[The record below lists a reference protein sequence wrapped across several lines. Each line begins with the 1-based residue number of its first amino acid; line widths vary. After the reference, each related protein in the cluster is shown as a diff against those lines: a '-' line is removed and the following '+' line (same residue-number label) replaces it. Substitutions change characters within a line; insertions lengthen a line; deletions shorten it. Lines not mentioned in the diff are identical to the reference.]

1 VQAVRVTTL
10 DGPAAVEIVD
20 VPEPTPSGNQV
31 LIDVH
36 AAGVTFPD
44 LLMTRGEY
52 QVKPPLPFTPGTELA
67 GVVRSAPDGS
77 SLRAGDRVAAS
88 PGGGGFA
95 EAALCDESW
104 VFPIP
109 DRLSYAAAA
118 AVPMNYFTMQFG
130 LIRRGRLQ
138 AGESVLVHGAAG
150 GVGTAAVQIAKAWG
164 ARVIAVVSTNDKIE
178 VARQAGADEVILAD
192 GFLAATKVLTEGRGV
207 DVVAD
212 PVGGDRFTDSLRS
225 LAPEGRML
233 VLGFTGGE
241 IPTVKVNR
249 LLLNNIDVVGVG
261 WGAFAMPKPGFL
273 QQQWADLLPHLESG
287 AIDPVLG
294 QTYPLQEAAK
304 APFCITGEYAR
315 WKSVL
320 RKELDPIKA
329 MMQKKLELKGQMT
342 TIVKYVNASKELV
355 ECATQV
361 ATKFL
366 DE

>member
-1 VQAVRVTTL
+1 MSASALFRSLQGRASVSAVAPQKEDAVQAVRVTTL

-20 VPEPTPSGNQV
+20 VPEPAPSGNAV

-67 GVVRSAPDGS
+67 GVVRSAPDGAAVK
-77 SLRAGDRVAAS
+77 AGDRVAAF

-95 EAALCDESW
+95 EVALCDQSW

-109 DRLSYAAAA
+109 ERLSYAAAA
-118 AVPMNYFTMQFG
+118 ALPMNYFTMHFG

-150 GVGTAAVQIAKAWG
+150 GVGSAAVQIAKAWG
-164 ARVIAVVSTNDKIE
+164 ARVIAVVSTNDKVD
-178 VARQAGADEVILAD
+178 VARQAGADEVVLAD
-192 GFLAATKVLTEGRGV
+192 GFLAAVKELTEGRGV

-294 QTYPLQEAAK
+294 QTYPLREAAK
-304 APFCITGEYAR
+304 GLA
-315 WKSVL
+315 
-320 RKELDPIKA
+320 D
-329 MMQKKLELKGQMT
+329 
-342 TIVKYVNASKELV
+342 
-355 ECATQV
+355 
-361 ATKFL
+361 L
-366 DE
+366 DERRARGKVILTAR